1 MNKMIK
7 FLVKSLLVKVLSLI
21 FVSIVLLLVSLWQI
35 EIIFIYSLLGWTY
48 CLPFHIVC
56 SNDYFYWRD
65 VFYVMNITA
74 FILLILA
81 IILLL
86 YEIYVLRRTIS
97 LRY

>member
-1 MNKMIK
+1 MRKMIK
-7 FLVKSLLVKVLSLI
+7 FLAKSLLVKVLSLI

-48 CLPFHIVC
+48 CLPFNIVC

-65 VFYVMNITA
+65 VFYAVNITA
-74 FILLILA
+74 FVLLILV

-86 YEIYVLRRTIS
+86 YVIYLLNKSIIIQ
-97 LRY
+97 